1 MAIDD
6 LHDDEIKARLGIELG
21 EDMEHRIEAHMV
33 RAMPEE
39 FDPDTEIDLSLLDL
53 TTTTTTTTLPPLCSC
68 TASRYDGDDGWDRMC
83 PIHGVEAGD

>member
-21 EDMEHRIEAHMV
+21 DDMEHRIEAHMV

-39 FDPDTEIDLSLLDL
+39 FDPDTEVDLELVDM
-53 TTTTTTTTLPPLCSC
+53 TTMTSRPATCPLGCW
-68 TASRYDGDDGWDRMC
+68 RDC
-83 PIHGVEAGD
+83 PRDCACECHREGRNR

>member
-1 MAIDD
+1 MAVDD

-21 EDMEHRIEAHMV
+21 DDMEHRIEAHMV

-53 TTTTTTTTLPPLCSC
+53 TSTTTSLPVRSDTCLLGCW
-68 TASRYDGDDGWDRMC
+68 RDC
-83 PIHGVEAGD
+83 PRDCPCECH